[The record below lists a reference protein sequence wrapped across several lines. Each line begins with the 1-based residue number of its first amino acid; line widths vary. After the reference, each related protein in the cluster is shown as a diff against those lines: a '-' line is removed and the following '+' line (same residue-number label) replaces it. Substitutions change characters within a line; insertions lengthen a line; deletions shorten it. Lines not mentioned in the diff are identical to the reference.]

1 MLQYH
6 FTGEIMK
13 PRIAS
18 RGPGIDTEECVRQA
32 GGGRYDLVLIGA
44 QRLRELKRQHRE
56 SGRYVTPV
64 DALIEIQAGQVNL
77 ADYLAKV
84 K

>member
-1 MLQYH
+1 
-6 FTGEIMK
+6 MK
-13 PRIAS
+13 SRIAS
-18 RGPGIDTEECVRQA
+18 RGPIIDMEQCVRQA

-44 QRLRELKRQHRE
+44 QRLRELKRVHRE
-56 SGRYVTPV
+56 DTTRYVTCV
-64 DALIEIQAGQVNL
+64 DALMEVQSGQVNL

>member
-1 MLQYH
+1 
-6 FTGEIMK
+6 MK
-13 PRIAS
+13 ARVES
-18 RGPGIDTEECVRQA
+18 RGPEIDMEKCVQQA
-32 GGGRYDLVLIGA
+32 GGGRYDMVLIGA

-56 SGRYVTPV
+56 DTTRYVTCV
-64 DALIEIQAGQVNL
+64 DALYDIQNGQVNL

>member
-1 MLQYH
+1 
-6 FTGEIMK
+6 MK
-13 PRIAS
+13 SRIAS
-18 RGPGIDTEECVRQA
+18 RGPIIDTEQCVRQA

-44 QRLRELKRQHRE
+44 QRLRELKRIHRE
-56 SGRYVTPV
+56 NTTRYVTCV
-64 DALIEIQAGQVNL
+64 DALLEVQAGQVNL

>member
-1 MLQYH
+1 
-6 FTGEIMK
+6 MK

-18 RGPGIDTEECVRQA
+18 RGPQIDTEACVHQA

-56 SGRYVTPV
+56 TGRYVTPV

>member
-1 MLQYH
+1 
-6 FTGEIMK
+6 MK
-13 PRIAS
+13 ARILS
-18 RGPGIDTEECVRQA
+18 RGPEIDMEKCVRQA
-32 GGGRYDLVLIGA
+32 GGGRYDMVLIGA

-56 SGRYVTPV
+56 DTGRYVTCV
-64 DALIEIQAGQVNL
+64 DALNEIQAGQVKL

>member
-1 MLQYH
+1 
-6 FTGEIMK
+6 MK
-13 PRIAS
+13 PRIDS
-18 RGPGIDTEECVRQA
+18 RTAIIDTEECVRQA
-32 GGGRYDLVLIGA
+32 GGGRYDLILIAA

-56 SGRYVTPV
+56 DNKYVTCI
-64 DALIEIQAGQVNL
+64 DALKEIQAGQVNL